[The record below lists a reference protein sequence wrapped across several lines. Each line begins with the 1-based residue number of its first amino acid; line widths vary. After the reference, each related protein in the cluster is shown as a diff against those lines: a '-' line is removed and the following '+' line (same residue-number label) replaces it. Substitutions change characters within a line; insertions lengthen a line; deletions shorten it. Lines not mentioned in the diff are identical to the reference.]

1 MEPSIEEALN
11 NGIDAHKAGQ
21 IEDANKYYTA
31 ILNSYPNH
39 PDANHNKGVLMA
51 STGQMKEALHLFKNA
66 LEANS
71 GVVQFWKSYIDTL
84 IKLNRHE
91 EAKAVLA
98 EAKNLGAHGEGIE
111 ELERWLELKTLA
123 VINKPSIG
131 ESYPPTPKN
140 LKLDKALRLAKM
152 KAIIYGPPFK

>member
-11 NGIDAHKAGQ
+11 HGIDAHKAGQ

-71 GVVQFWKSYIDTL
+71 GVAQFWKSYIDTL
-84 IKLNRHE
+84 IKLNRNE

-98 EAKNLGAHGEGIE
+98 KAKNLGAHGEGIE
-111 ELERWLELKTLA
+111 ELERWQLIT
-123 VINKPSIG
+123 
-131 ESYPPTPKN
+131 T
-140 LKLDKALRLAKM
+140 
-152 KAIIYGPPFK
+152 